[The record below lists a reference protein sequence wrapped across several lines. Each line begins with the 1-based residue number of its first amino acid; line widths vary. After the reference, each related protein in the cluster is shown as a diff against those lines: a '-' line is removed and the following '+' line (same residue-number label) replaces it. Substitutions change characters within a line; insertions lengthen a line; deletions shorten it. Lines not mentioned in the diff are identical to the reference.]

1 MSAYVNGTLEGVEGD
16 QRGATDEEAGWFLAL
31 MSVGG
36 NETVRTATAQAI
48 RIVSEWLDQR
58 DLLVSDLDRHI
69 PGAVEEILRYR
80 APLRNIRRTF
90 QHDDIILD
98 IMWSVE
104 LEPEVEQWI
113 DSLPVREF
121 ARVLAAVE
129 RLSERGNQ
137 LRGPVSRSLGEGLFE
152 LRIDVGRAQ
161 RRITYYFAERQRIV
175 LLTVFRKQ
183 RQAERAEVR
192 RARQAMRRCIAEG
205 HTAEEDD

>member
-1 MSAYVNGTLEGVEGD
+1 
-16 QRGATDEEAGWFLAL
+16 
-31 MSVGG
+31 
-36 NETVRTATAQAI
+36 
-48 RIVSEWLDQR
+48 
-58 DLLVSDLDRHI
+58 
-69 PGAVEEILRYR
+69 
-80 APLRNIRRTF
+80 
-90 QHDDIILD
+90 
-98 IMWSVE
+98 MWSVE

-137 LRGPVSRSLGEGLFE
+137 LRGPVSRSLGGGLFE

-161 RRITYYFAERQRIV
+161 RRITYYFAEQQRIV

-205 HTAEEDD
+205 HTAEEED